1 MLEQFNLK
9 QKIIGGIVIGIIV
22 IGIAIYGF
30 ISMSQTQEML
40 DISQMVNLENTQ
52 NQVESENNIIE
63 NQNVIIVHITGEVK
77 KTGILILPE
86 GARIADAVEA
96 AGGETKDADLDV
108 INLAYVLEDG
118 QKNYIPNKNEKQEK
132 AYITKESGNNII
144 SQGEN
149 NSKEGNTKVNIN
161 EANQSELEELPGIG
175 PSIASRIIEYR
186 EQNGKFNKIEDLQ
199 NVKGIGD
206 AKFRDIKD
214 YVVVK

>member
-96 AGGETKDADLDV
+96 AV
-108 INLAYVLEDG
+108 QQVLTDG
-118 QKNYIPNKNEKQEK
+118 YRTGDIYSDGCKKVG
-132 AYITKESGNNII
+132 TKEMGD
-144 SQGEN
+144 
-149 NSKEGNTKVNIN
+149 
-161 EANQSELEELPGIG
+161 L
-175 PSIASRIIEYR
+175 IAERI
-186 EQNGKFNKIEDLQ
+186 KK
-199 NVKGIGD
+199 
-206 AKFRDIKD
+206 
-214 YVVVK
+214 

>member
-96 AGGETKDADLDV
+96 AGGETKDAD
-108 INLAYVLEDG
+108 Y
-118 QKNYIPNKNEKQEK
+118 
-132 AYITKESGNNII
+132 
-144 SQGEN
+144 
-149 NSKEGNTKVNIN
+149 
-161 EANQSELEELPGIG
+161 
-175 PSIASRIIEYR
+175 
-186 EQNGKFNKIEDLQ
+186 
-199 NVKGIGD
+199 
-206 AKFRDIKD
+206 
-214 YVVVK
+214 